1 VQGSSY
7 ADYDY
12 PDDLADAIRLER
24 EERSMPDNE
33 EDDDN
38 EDDLLLLTHPTPFTE
53 QRVLSLDEEI
63 EGEEESTGEPTP
75 DIPSSN
81 DTRYL
86 IAKPFVLNLD
96 SKSSRCNK
104 IRTPLDPSKVR
115 LIDNKQMSAVIGC
128 SAGLM
133 IFFCIIISII
143 IAKPKRH
150 EEEEGAG
157 VVMMAGGG
165 VAKSSS
171 LSESYKSPEAKSRS
185 SSLVDKMGSS
195 SQASEPGFQ
204 THTVRMFHFKKTW
217 HEIFNPGLCSSNKG
231 SAYTARLMS

>member
-1 VQGSSY
+1 MQGSSY

-24 EERSMPDNE
+24 EERSMAEQEAE
-33 EDDDN
+33 EDDD
-38 EDDLLLLTHPTPFTE
+38 DQPPPPFSE
-53 QRVLSLDEEI
+53 QRVLSI
-63 EGEEESTGEPTP
+63 EEEDEPPPTDSP
-75 DIPSSN
+75 EIPSSN

-150 EEEEGAG
+150 EEEE
-157 VVMMAGGG
+157 VVVLAA

-185 SSLVDKMGSS
+185 GSLIDKMGSS
-195 SQASEPGFQ
+195 SQAPRTGSLDGNQ
-204 THTVRMFHFKKTW
+204 RRWRFK
-217 HEIFNPGLCSSNKG
+217 GKG
-231 SAYTARLMS
+231 RRVCLEGRCASCFASVDFEE

>member
-12 PDDLADAIRLER
+12 PNDLADAIRLER
-24 EERSMPDNE
+24 EERNIS
-33 EDDDN
+33 DDDDGDTDN
-38 EDDLLLLTHPTPFTE
+38 DTQESQLPPFSE
-53 QRVLSLDEEI
+53 QRVLSM
-63 EGEEESTGEPTP
+63 EEEEDLLPPTGQPP
-75 DIPSSN
+75 APLDGQDVPSSN

-150 EEEEGAG
+150 EEEVEC
-157 VVMMAGGG
+157 VMFSGNIKRGGIYH
-165 VAKSSS
+165 KNCN
-171 LSESYKSPEAKSRS
+171 K
-185 SSLVDKMGSS
+185 
-195 SQASEPGFQ
+195 
-204 THTVRMFHFKKTW
+204 TTTKK
-217 HEIFNPGLCSSNKG
+217 I
-231 SAYTARLMS
+231 

>member
-1 VQGSSY
+1 
-7 ADYDY
+7 
-12 PDDLADAIRLER
+12 
-24 EERSMPDNE
+24 M
-33 EDDDN
+33 
-38 EDDLLLLTHPTPFTE
+38 
-53 QRVLSLDEEI
+53 
-63 EGEEESTGEPTP
+63 EGGGL

-150 EEEEGAG
+150 EEEEM
-157 VVMMAGGG
+157 VVMGGG

-185 SSLVDKMGSS
+185 GSLVDKMGSS
-195 SQASEPGFQ
+195 SQASEP
-204 THTVRMFHFKKTW
+204 
-217 HEIFNPGLCSSNKG
+217 IFCP
-231 SAYTARLMS
+231 

>member
-1 VQGSSY
+1 M
-7 ADYDY
+7 
-12 PDDLADAIRLER
+12 
-24 EERSMPDNE
+24 EEE
-33 EDDDN
+33 EDMGMVV
-38 EDDLLLLTHPTPFTE
+38 TTITE
-53 QRVLSLDEEI
+53 S
-63 EGEEESTGEPTP
+63 P
-75 DIPSSN
+75 DIPSNN

-150 EEEEGAG
+150 EEEEV
-157 VVMMAGGG
+157 VVM
-165 VAKSSS
+165 AKSSS
-171 LSESYKSPEAKSRS
+171 LSESYKSPDPKSRS
-185 SSLVDKMGSS
+185 GSLIEKMGSS
-195 SQASEPGFQ
+195 SQE
-204 THTVRMFHFKKTW
+204 
-217 HEIFNPGLCSSNKG
+217 
-231 SAYTARLMS
+231 